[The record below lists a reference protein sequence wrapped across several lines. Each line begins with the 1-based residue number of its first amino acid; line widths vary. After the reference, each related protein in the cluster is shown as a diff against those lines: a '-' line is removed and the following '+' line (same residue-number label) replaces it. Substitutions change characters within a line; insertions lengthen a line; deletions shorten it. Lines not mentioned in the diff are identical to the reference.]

1 VDLKP
6 LLTGIYGIDDAIA
19 AFEAAGDRSR
29 SMKVQL
35 SF

>member
-1 VDLKP
+1 VDLGP
-6 LLTGIYGIDDAIA
+6 LLSGTYPLEEAVR

-35 SF
+35 AF

>member
-1 VDLKP
+1 
-6 LLTGIYGIDDAIA
+6 LTGTYPLEEVAS

-35 SF
+35 TF